1 MRKKKINQFLINFV
15 TYTVL
20 FSAFVNQCVYATGQ
34 ETVDGILVEVTRV
47 LLVIGGLVCIGKLV
61 QIGIMYMMTSVDQK
75 SQAKTA
81 VLPWLIGTIVCF
93 GAAWIGSALI
103 NVIKVDDSQGVLS
116 SY

>member
-1 MRKKKINQFLINFV
+1 MHNKKTNQILMNFI
-15 TYTVL
+15 TYTFM
-20 FSAFVNQCVYATGQ
+20 FSAFLNQIVYAAKKTDP
-34 ETVDGILVEVTRV
+34 VYDILTEVASV

-81 VLPWLIGTIVCF
+81 ILPWLVGTIVCF
-93 GAAWIGSALI
+93 GAAWIGRGI
-103 NVIKVDDSQGVLS
+103 IKMMKVDGDVLS

>member
-1 MRKKKINQFLINFV
+1 MRNKKVNQILINFV
-15 TYTVL
+15 TYTFL
-20 FSAFVNQCVYATGQ
+20 FSAFLNQCVYATSNSNP
-34 ETVDGILVEVTRV
+34 VNDILIEVTRV

-81 VLPWLIGTIVCF
+81 VLPWLVGTIVCF
-93 GAAWIGSALI
+93 GAAWIGSAI
-103 NVIKVDDSQGVLS
+103 IGIMKVDGDVLS

>member
-1 MRKKKINQFLINFV
+1 MYSKKMNKMISFITHTF
-15 TYTVL
+15 L
-20 FSAFVNQCVYATGQ
+20 FSTFLNQCVFATD
-34 ETVDGILVEVTRV
+34 TTNPVNDILIEVTRV

-81 VLPWLIGTIVCF
+81 VLPWLVGTIVCF
-93 GAAWIGSALI
+93 GAAWIGSAI
-103 NVIKVDDSQGVLS
+103 IGIVSTGNGDVLS